1 MSAPWLSDRFM
12 LLISGKLRAGLT
24 REAASAALQRELQVP
39 AAQADLWLKGG
50 WQLLRIGLD
59 AGEAKRLAGLLSR
72 MGMET
77 VQRRMTDSE
86 KAHAM
91 GYRESAADLRAFED
105 DQEPLRAVHPE
116 LLPALEAMAMPAHP
130 EENRQAS
137 GKMPCPCCGWPA
149 LTQRGAGEECVA
161 CGWRDYRGQSEYQ
174 ADKVVPGRNFGL
186 SLAEARKE
194 YEAYGSINP
203 ANYTPNTVP
212 LRTRVINILVGI
224 FCVGY
229 SGYCLWLGQMY
240 FPFINKYAPGQSMAI
255 TFRGAEAWVMAAALL
270 SAVLFCVL
278 SVADHYDQRRNERS
292 YQRGVRISVLL
303 FGVFMSIAM
312 IMYSLRVE
320 GFGTALWMAF
330 GMLVMLGALAV
341 RFSRSKLGKIEY

>member
-1 MSAPWLSDRFM
+1 M
-12 LLISGKLRAGLT
+12 LLISGKLRPGLS
-24 REAASAALQRELQVP
+24 REAASAVLQRELQVS
-39 AAQADLWLKGG
+39 AAQADLWLQGG
-50 WQLLRIGLD
+50 WQLLRVGLD
-59 AGEAKRLAGLLSR
+59 ASAAQRQAGLLSDA
-72 MGMET
+72 GMEAHLH
-77 VQRRMTDSE
+77 RMTDAE
-86 KAHAM
+86 
-91 GYRESAADLRAFED
+91 AAYAIGDHERAAAI
-105 DQEPLRAVHPE
+105 RAEQFYQATLPHE
-116 LLPALEAMAMPAHP
+116 LLATHPQLKPALEALSAPANP
-130 EENRQAS
+130 DENWKAP
-137 GKMPCPCCGWPA
+137 GKLPCPCCEWEG
-149 LTQRGAGEECVA
+149 LTQRGAGEECKF

-212 LRTRVINILVGI
+212 LRTRVINILVGL
-224 FCVGY
+224 FFVGY